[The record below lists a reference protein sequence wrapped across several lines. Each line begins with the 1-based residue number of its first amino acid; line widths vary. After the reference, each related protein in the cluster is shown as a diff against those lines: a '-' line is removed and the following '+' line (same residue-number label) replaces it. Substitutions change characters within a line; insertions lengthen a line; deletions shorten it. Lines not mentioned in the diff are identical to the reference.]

1 MLSYVVMKTTWIGF
15 ENIREA
21 VVRQAQSACGM
32 EENMSYKIVVDS
44 CCELPEKYKKDPHFE
59 IVPLGLEVGD
69 YRIMDD
75 EHFNQKEFLEQVASC
90 PQCPRSSCPSPESYR
105 QAFESAPQEWYDG
118 FMMADEIFAIALTSE
133 LSGSYNSAMVGRQ
146 MYLEED
152 ESKQIYVMDSCSASC
167 GETQL
172 ALLAASLEEQG
183 LPFEEVVS
191 RLEAFRSEM
200 NTYFVLDNLETLRK
214 NGRLSGIKALVAST
228 LSIKPVMAGTMDG
241 RIEQIGQGIGIR
253 KGLQKMADAVVRNVA
268 RPEEKTLMI
277 THCNCPE
284 RAESVKR
291 MVTSKVS
298 VKDVVI
304 MDTAGVSS
312 MYANDGGVIVTI

>member
-1 MLSYVVMKTTWIGF
+1 
-15 ENIREA
+15 
-21 VVRQAQSACGM
+21 
-32 EENMSYKIVVDS
+32 MSYKIVVDS

-105 QAFESAPQEWYDG
+105 QAFESEAEHIYVVTLSG
-118 FMMADEIFAIALTSE
+118 N

-183 LPFEEVVS
+183 LSFEEVVS

-214 NGRLSGIKALVAST
+214 NGRLSGVKALVAST

-241 RIEQIGQGIGIR
+241 RIEQIGQGILFYPYCSTGSRGIW
-253 KGLQKMADAVVRNVA
+253 
-268 RPEEKTLMI
+268 
-277 THCNCPE
+277 
-284 RAESVKR
+284 S
-291 MVTSKVS
+291 
-298 VKDVVI
+298 
-304 MDTAGVSS
+304 AGW
-312 MYANDGGVIVTI
+312 NDH

>member
-1 MLSYVVMKTTWIGF
+1 
-15 ENIREA
+15 
-21 VVRQAQSACGM
+21 
-32 EENMSYKIVVDS
+32 MSYKIVVDS

-105 QAFESAPQEWYDG
+105 QAFESEAEHIYVVTLSG
-118 FMMADEIFAIALTSE
+118 N
-133 LSGSYNSAMVGRQ
+133 LSGSYNSAMVGRK

-183 LPFEEVVS
+183 LSFEEVVS

-200 NTYFVLDNLETLRK
+200 NTYFVLESLDTLKK
-214 NGRLSGIKALVAST
+214 NGRLTGLQAFFATKLN
-228 LSIKPVMAGTMDG
+228 IKPVMGADNGTIIKLDQARGINKAIQRMCDIAIKEAGDTTG
-241 RIEQIGQGIGIR
+241 KR
-253 KGLQKMADAVVRNVA
+253 AVVCHVN
-268 RPEEKTLMI
+268 
-277 THCNCPE
+277 NPE
-284 RAESVKR
+284 RGEYVKQELAKR
-291 MVTSKVS
+291 ASFKEIVVTNA
-298 VKDVVI
+298 
-304 MDTAGVSS
+304 AGVATV
-312 MYANDGGVIVTI
+312 YANDGGIVLAIG

>member
-1 MLSYVVMKTTWIGF
+1 
-15 ENIREA
+15 
-21 VVRQAQSACGM
+21 
-32 EENMSYKIVVDS
+32 MSYKIVVDS

-105 QAFESAPQEWYDG
+105 QAFESEAEHIYVVTLSG
-118 FMMADEIFAIALTSE
+118 N

-183 LPFEEVVS
+183 LSFEEVVS

-214 NGRLSGIKALVAST
+214 NGRLSNLKAWVAGA
-228 LSIKPVMAGTMDG
+228 LNIKPVMGATPEGT
-241 RIEQIGQGIGIR
+241 ICQLGQARG
-253 KGLQKMADAVVRNVA
+253 MAKALDYMVNEIVKRTK
-268 RPEEKTLMI
+268 ECEKKILSI
-277 THCNCPE
+277 AHCNCPE
-284 RAESVKR
+284 RAKQVKE
-291 MVTSKVS
+291 KLEKLAKF
-298 VKDVVI
+298 KDIRIV
-304 MDTAGVSS
+304 DTAGVST
-312 MYANDGGVIVTI
+312 MYANNGGVIVAV